1 MLIFDGDGPRLKS
14 INYGQ
19 TESIEVRFQTHV
31 IDSEAEMAA
40 LRALGGLDGAR
51 VLEIGCRDGRLT
63 FRYAPAARSVVAI
76 DPRAE
81 AIAKAREMLPV
92 ELAERIRFEI
102 GSALELDQPP
112 ATFDIG
118 LLSHSL

>member
-1 MLIFDGDGPRLKS
+1 
-14 INYGQ
+14 
-19 TESIEVRFQTHV
+19 V
-31 IDSEAEMAA
+31 IDPEAEMAA
-40 LRALGGLDGAR
+40 LRTLGGLDGAR
-51 VLEIGCRDGRLT
+51 VLEIGCGDGRLT

-81 AIAKAREMLPV
+81 AIAKAGDMLPV
-92 ELAERIRFEI
+92 ESAERVRFEI

-112 ATFDIG
+112 ASFDMA

>member
-1 MLIFDGDGPRLKS
+1 
-14 INYGQ
+14 
-19 TESIEVRFQTHV
+19 
-31 IDSEAEMAA
+31 MAA

-51 VLEIGCRDGRLT
+51 VLEIGCGDGRLT
-63 FRYAPAARSVVAI
+63 SLYAQVARSVLAI

-81 AIAKAREMLPV
+81 AIAKARDRLSV
-92 ELAERIRFEI
+92 ESAKRVRFEI

-112 ATFDIG
+112 SSFDIG